1 VKPFARLVWKEGRE
15 LLRPQYI
22 LPLVFIP
29 VLFVAMGGM
38 MSGLTEDLA
47 DQPRVGIVNE
57 DGDRLGDVAVESI
70 RANAEVVYHRNESPG
85 SYERAAKKVKRK
97 DGNVLLV
104 LPANF
109 TERIRD
115 GKRATV
121 AVHTPVEEV
130 SLLGVAS
137 SAKAGAV
144 LAEVDRNVTIAATNA
159 TAETLSPTEQR
170 HTTYVKGRTIQA
182 SPAAVS
188 GAFLQQFIFVP
199 IVIVFAIL
207 ISGQMVI
214 QSMGIEKENRTL
226 EMLLT
231 MPVERWKLVAA
242 KLTAGGA
249 LGLVATVLYMG
260 GIAFYQ
266 TSFTMLGPGTASFS
280 LGPVDYVLVGAS
292 LFFALAGVLALALC
306 LGLFVDDRQGAQVLL
321 FPVSMLALVP
331 MFATM
336 FTDFDVLG
344 PGAKVILFLIPF
356 THPIIAPKRLLFG
369 DYGLVLAGIGYEL
382 VFAVGMVWLAA
393 RLFRSDRLVTGR
405 AGRLQW
411 LLDKLQR

>member
-1 VKPFARLVWKEGRE
+1 VRPFARLVWKEARG

-22 LPLVFIP
+22 LPFVFIP

-38 MSGLTEDLA
+38 MSGVTDGLGEQPTVGVVDED
-47 DQPRVGIVNE
+47 
-57 DGDRLGDVAVESI
+57 DGRFGDVAVESI
-70 RANAEVVYHRNESPG
+70 RADAEVVYHRNGSPD
-85 SYERAAKKVKRK
+85 SYERAAATVKREGG
-97 DGNVLLV
+97 DVLLV
-104 LPANF
+104 IPENF
-109 TERIRD
+109 SERIRA
-115 GKRATV
+115 GERATV
-121 AVHTPVEEV
+121 GVHTPVEEV

-137 SAKAGAV
+137 SARAGA
-144 LAEVDRNVTIAATNA
+144 LLSAVDRNVTLARTNA
-159 TAETLSPTEQR
+159 TAATLEPTEPR
-170 HTTYVKGRTIQA
+170 HTTYVKGESVRA

-226 EMLLT
+226 ETLLT

-242 KLTAGGA
+242 KLTAGGTV
-249 LGLVATVLYMG
+249 GLAATVLYMG
-260 GIAFYQ
+260 GIAVYQ
-266 TSFTMLGPGTASFS
+266 ASFTALGPGSSSFS
-280 LGPVDYVLVGAS
+280 LGPLDYLLVGVS

-344 PGAKVILFLIPF
+344 PGAKVVLFLIPF
-356 THPIIAPKRLLFG
+356 THPIVAPKRLLFG
-369 DYGLVLAGIGYEL
+369 DYGLVLAGIAYEI
-382 VFAVGMVWLAA
+382 VFAVAMVALAA

-411 LLDKLQR
+411 LIDKLQR